1 MKYDL
6 SKRMDVLDG
15 RVIKI
20 ETNHLKH
27 IESDIKLIK
36 QQYKIII
43 AILVAILA
51 SFIENIM
58 FRIIF

>member
-1 MKYDL
+1 
-6 SKRMDVLDG
+6 MDVLDG